1 MDTRSNGTSHESD
14 VIQLERGVSK
24 PDNDQLDTAGQTIL
38 QLIHRAAGF
47 AEENSRHAL
56 EMAQKLSHQLQA
68 AEARVAELEAEV
80 DSYREKADRAEQWLH
95 RVYTEIEDRFL
106 RQSDSH
112 SGRTATTAERKAS
125 LRLELVRNP
134 QARGLEC
141 RRFRLQQG
149 RLSGASQQRGGI
161 SFRTQ
166 ACIAHASQTLPSCST
181 GCRSYHGDVISGR
194 LLGWTTVRANSRQK
208 RS

>member
-24 PDNDQLDTAGQTIL
+24 PDNDPLETAGQTIL

-56 EMAQKLSHQLQA
+56 EMAQKFSHQLQA

-80 DSYREKADRAEQWLH
+80 DSCQEKADRGEQWLH

-106 RQSDSH
+106 RQSDTIRGVPQRPQS
-112 SGRTATTAERKAS
+112 
-125 LRLELVRNP
+125 VR
-134 QARGLEC
+134 
-141 RRFRLQQG
+141 
-149 RLSGASQQRGGI
+149 
-161 SFRTQ
+161 
-166 ACIAHASQTLPSCST
+166 H
-181 GCRSYHGDVISGR
+181 RSD
-194 LLGWTTVRANSRQK
+194 LN
-208 RS
+208 